1 MSISIISI
9 IIVMAILWLLVEILS
24 VVLKMTGLDLN
35 KARFQVISI
44 LTHTGFTTRESELIA
59 QHSTRRKIASWLMI
73 VSYVAQI
80 TIITLSVNI
89 LTQNEKQLLPLGI
102 LLFACLVF
110 IIVLTRTR
118 YIYSK
123 FNRLV
128 EKMFSRRL
136 KKQRKSIDKI
146 LKVSPGYGV
155 FEFVL
160 DDDNPYC
167 NLKLSDAKLSHL
179 QVHILKVE
187 RGARTI
193 DFPDADFVLQQGDKL
208 VLYGK
213 TDSVTQIALGS
224 LEEAK

>member
-1 MSISIISI
+1 MSIISVVI
-9 IIVMAILWLLVEILS
+9 ILVVLWLMVEILS

-44 LTHTGFTTRESELIA
+44 ITHTGFTTRESELIA
-59 QHSTRRKIASWLMI
+59 QHSTRRKIASVLMI
-73 VSYVAQI
+73 VSYVAQA
-80 TIITLSVNI
+80 TLISLFVNI
-89 LTQNEKQLLPLGI
+89 LVQNEKQL
-102 LLFACLVF
+102 VF
-110 IIVLTRTR
+110 LAIMLIAAVALIIVLTRTK

-167 NLKLSDAKLSHL
+167 NLKLSDAELSRL

-187 RGARTI
+187 RGARTV
-193 DFPDADFVLQQGDKL
+193 DFPDADFVLQAGDKL

-213 TDSVTQIALGS
+213 TDSVTQIALGN
-224 LEEAK
+224 LEETS

>member
-1 MSISIISI
+1 MSIISI
-9 IIVMAILWLLVEILS
+9 VIIMVVLWLLVEILS

-44 LTHTGFTTRESELIA
+44 ITHTGFTTRESELIA
-59 QHSTRRKIASWLMI
+59 QHSTRRRIASILMI
-73 VSYVAQI
+73 VSYVAQA
-80 TIITLSVNI
+80 TLISLFVNI
-89 LTQNEKQLLPLGI
+89 LVQNEKQLIFLAI
-102 LLFACLVF
+102 MLVAAVAL
-110 IIVLTRTR
+110 IVVLTRTR
-118 YIYSK
+118 YVYSK

-167 NLKLSDAKLSHL
+167 DLSLNDAKLSSL
-179 QVHILKVE
+179 QIHILKVE
-187 RGARTI
+187 RGAKTV
-193 DFPDADFVLQQGDKL
+193 DFPAADFILQQGDKL

-213 TDSVTQIALGS
+213 TDSVTQIALGN
-224 LEEAK
+224 LEEIK

>member
-1 MSISIISI
+1 MPIISI
-9 IIVMAILWLLVEILS
+9 LIIMVILWLLVEILS
-24 VVLKMTGLDLN
+24 VVLKMTGLDLA

-44 LTHTGFTTRESELIA
+44 ITHTGFTTRESELIA

-80 TIITLSVNI
+80 TIISLLVNI
-89 LTQNEKQLLPLGI
+89 LTQNEKQLWSLGI
-102 LLFACLVF
+102 LLLAAVIF
-110 IIVLTRTR
+110 IIVLTRTK
-118 YIYSK
+118 YVYSR

-128 EKMFSRRL
+128 EKILSR
-136 KKQRKSIDKI
+136 KIVKQRKKSIDKI

-160 DDDNPYC
+160 DDENQYC
-167 NLKLSDAKLSHL
+167 NLKLSDAKLSNL

-187 RGARTI
+187 RGAKTV

-213 TDSVTQIALGS
+213 TDSVTQIALGAA
-224 LEEAK
+224 EEKS